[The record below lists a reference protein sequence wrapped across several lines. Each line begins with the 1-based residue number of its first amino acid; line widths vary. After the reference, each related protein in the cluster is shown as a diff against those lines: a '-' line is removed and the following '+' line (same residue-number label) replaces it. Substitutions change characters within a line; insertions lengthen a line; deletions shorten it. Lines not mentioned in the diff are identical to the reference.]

1 MTMLKDPSQK
11 YRPFTP
17 VALPDRTWPDKVI
30 DKAPIWLSTDLR
42 DGNQSLIEPMDAE
55 KKMAFF
61 KCLVAVGLKEIEV
74 GFPSASQTDFDF
86 VRELIEG
93 GHIPD
98 DVTIQ
103 VLTQARDD
111 LIERTFESLKG
122 AKRAIVHYYN
132 ACAPSF
138 RRIVFG
144 QDKAGVKAIA
154 VAAGQTI
161 VRLAAE
167 RPETQWGFEYSP
179 EVFSSTETDFDFVR
193 ELIEGGHIP
202 DDVTIQVLTQARDD
216 LIERTFESLKGAKR
230 AIVHYYNA
238 CAPSFRRIVFN
249 QDQAGVKAIA
259 VAAGQTIVRL
269 AAERPETQWGFE
281 YSPEVFSS
289 TETDFA
295 VEVCNAVIAVFAPTP
310 ANKLILNLP
319 ATIECA
325 TPNNYADQIEW
336 FGRHIDR
343 RDSVLISVHTH
354 NDRGTGVAASELAVM
369 AGADRVEGC
378 LFGNGE
384 RTGNV
389 CLVTLALN
397 LYTQG
402 VDPELDFSD
411 IDAVRKTV
419 EECNQLPVH
428 PRHPYVGDLVH
439 TAFSGSHQDAIRK
452 GFAQQ
457 KPDALWEVP
466 YLPIDPADI
475 GRDYESVIRV
485 NSQSG
490 KGGIAFLLEQEYG
503 ISLPRRMQ
511 IEFSQ
516 VVQRETDRLGLE
528 MTAAQIHALLEQEYL
543 QAKSPYA
550 LVSHKLREEDGTST
564 VDIKVAVEGRTE
576 HWHGTAKGPLE
587 ALVASLPQAVEIM
600 DYHEHS
606 IGAGA
611 NAKAASYIEVRLEG
625 QRPLHGIGIDENI
638 TTASFRAL
646 LSALNRAVTQA
657 QAKAA

>member
-1 MTMLKDPSQK
+1 MSMLKDPSKK
-11 YRPFTP
+11 YRPFTQ
-17 VALPDRTWPDKVI
+17 VQLPDRTWPDQII

-55 KKMAFF
+55 KKMRFF

-103 VLTQARDD
+103 VLTQARED
-111 LIERTFESLKG
+111 LITRTFESLKG
-122 AKRAIVHYYN
+122 AKKAIVHYYN
-132 ACAPSF
+132 ATAPSF
-138 RRIVFG
+138 RRIVFN
-144 QDKAGVKAIA
+144 QDKAGVVEIA
-154 VAAGQTI
+154 TSAARI
-161 VRLAAE
+161 IKRLAAAQ
-167 RPETQWGFEYSP
+167 PETQWGFEYSP
-179 EVFSSTETDFDFVR
+179 EVFSSTE
-193 ELIEGGHIP
+193 I
-202 DDVTIQVLTQARDD
+202 
-216 LIERTFESLKGAKR
+216 
-230 AIVHYYNA
+230 
-238 CAPSFRRIVFN
+238 
-249 QDQAGVKAIA
+249 
-259 VAAGQTIVRL
+259 
-269 AAERPETQWGFE
+269 
-281 YSPEVFSS
+281 
-289 TETDFA
+289 DFA
-295 VEVCNAVIAVFAPTP
+295 VEVCNAVIGVFEPTP
-310 ANKLILNLP
+310 AQKLILNLP

-336 FGRHIDR
+336 FGRHVAR
-343 RDSVLISVHTH
+343 RDRVLISVHTH

-402 VDPELDFSD
+402 VDPQLDFSD
-411 IDAVRKTV
+411 IDAVRKVV

-457 KPDALWEVP
+457 DPEGIWEVP

-475 GRDYESVIRV
+475 GRDYEAVIRV

-490 KGGIAFLLEQEYG
+490 KGGITFLLEQEYG

-528 MTAAQIHALLEQEYL
+528 MTAQQIYGLLQSEYL
-543 QAKSPYA
+543 QADSPYV
-550 LVSHKLREEDGTST
+550 LKSHRLQEENGICT
-564 VDIKVAVEGRTE
+564 VDVEVAYDGEARRK
-576 HWHGTAKGPLE
+576 HGSGKGPLE
-587 ALVASLPQAVEIM
+587 ALVAALPQNIEIM
-600 DYHEHS
+600 DYHEHAIS
-606 IGAGA
+606 AGT
-611 NAKAASYIEVRLEG
+611 NAQAVAYIEVRLNG
-625 QRPLHGIGIDENI
+625 GRPLHGIGIDENL
-638 TTASFRAL
+638 TTATFRAL
-646 LSALNRAVTQA
+646 FSALNRALEQAEA
-657 QAKAA
+657 QAA

>member
-144 QDKAGVKAIA
+144 QDK
-154 VAAGQTI
+154 
-161 VRLAAE
+161 
-167 RPETQWGFEYSP
+167 
-179 EVFSSTETDFDFVR
+179 
-193 ELIEGGHIP
+193 
-202 DDVTIQVLTQARDD
+202 
-216 LIERTFESLKGAKR
+216 
-230 AIVHYYNA
+230 
-238 CAPSFRRIVFN
+238 
-249 QDQAGVKAIA
+249 AGVKAIA

-457 KPDALWEVP
+457 QPDALWEVP

-475 GRDYESVIRV
+475 GRDYEAVIRV

-564 VDIKVAVEGRTE
+564 VDIKVAVEGRIE
-576 HWHGTAKGPLE
+576 NWHGTAKGPLE

>member
-1 MTMLKDPSQK
+1 MSMLKDPSHK
-11 YRPFTP
+11 YRAFTP
-17 VALPDRTWPDKVI
+17 INIPDRTWPSKVI

-42 DGNQSLIEPMDAE
+42 DGNQSLIEPMDAD
-55 KKMAFF
+55 KKMRFF
-61 KCLVAVGLKEIEV
+61 KTLLAVGLKEIEV

-103 VLTQARDD
+103 VLTQARED

-122 AKRAIVHYYN
+122 AK
-132 ACAPSF
+132 
-138 RRIVFG
+138 
-144 QDKAGVKAIA
+144 K
-154 VAAGQTI
+154 
-161 VRLAAE
+161 
-167 RPETQWGFEYSP
+167 
-179 EVFSSTETDFDFVR
+179 
-193 ELIEGGHIP
+193 
-202 DDVTIQVLTQARDD
+202 
-216 LIERTFESLKGAKR
+216 

-249 QDQAGVKAIA
+249 QDKNGVKEIA
-259 VAAGQTIVRL
+259 VNAGQIIKRL
-269 AAERPETQWGFE
+269 ADAAPETQWGFE

-289 TETDFA
+289 TEIDFS
-295 VEVCNAVIAVFAPTP
+295 VEVCNAVIAVFQPTP
-310 ANKLILNLP
+310 AKPLILNLP
-319 ATIECA
+319 ATIENA

-336 FGRHIDR
+336 FCRHVDR
-343 RDSVLISVHTH
+343 RDSVLISLHTH
-354 NDRGTGVAASELAVM
+354 NDRGTGVAATELGLM

-389 CLVTLALN
+389 CLVTVALN

-402 VDPELDFSD
+402 IDPQLDFSD
-411 IDAVRKTV
+411 IDTVRKVV
-419 EECNQLPVH
+419 EDCNQLPVH

-457 KPDALWEVP
+457 KEDGVWEVP

-475 GRDYESVIRV
+475 GRSYEAVIRV

-490 KGGIAFLLEQEYG
+490 KGGITFLLEQEYG

-516 VVQRETDRLGLE
+516 VVQKETDRLGLE
-528 MTAAQIHALLEQEYL
+528 MTAEQIYSLLQNEYL
-543 QAKSPYA
+543 QAASPYA
-550 LVSHKLREEDGTST
+550 LKSHRLQEENGICNVDVDVSVSGELRR
-564 VDIKVAVEGRTE
+564 K
-576 HWHGTAKGPLE
+576 HGTGKGPLE
-587 ALVASLPQAVEIM
+587 ALVAALPQNLEII
-600 DYHEHS
+600 DYHEHA

-611 NAKAASYIEVRLEG
+611 NAKAAAYIEVRLNG
-625 QRPLHGIGIDENI
+625 GRPVFGVGIDENI

-646 LSALNRAVTQA
+646 FSALNRALKQA
-657 QAKAA
+657 EESSQAA

>member
-1 MTMLKDPSQK
+1 MTMLKDPSKK

-17 VALPDRTWPDKVI
+17 INIPDRTWPDQII

-55 KKMAFF
+55 KKMRFF
-61 KCLVAVGLKEIEV
+61 KTLLKVGIKEIEV

-103 VLTQARDD
+103 VLTQARED
-111 LIERTFESLKG
+111 LITRTFESLKG
-122 AKRAIVHYYN
+122 AKKAIVHYYN
-132 ACAPSF
+132 ATAPSF
-138 RRIVFG
+138 RRIVFN
-144 QDKAGVKAIA
+144 QDKAGVVEIA
-154 VAAGQTI
+154 VEAAKI
-161 VRLAAE
+161 VKRLAAAQ
-167 RPETQWGFEYSP
+167 PETQWGFEYSP
-179 EVFSSTETDFDFVR
+179 EVFSSTE
-193 ELIEGGHIP
+193 I
-202 DDVTIQVLTQARDD
+202 
-216 LIERTFESLKGAKR
+216 
-230 AIVHYYNA
+230 
-238 CAPSFRRIVFN
+238 
-249 QDQAGVKAIA
+249 
-259 VAAGQTIVRL
+259 
-269 AAERPETQWGFE
+269 
-281 YSPEVFSS
+281 
-289 TETDFA
+289 DFA
-295 VEVCNAVIAVFAPTP
+295 VEVCNAVIGVFQPTP

-319 ATIECA
+319 ATIEGA

-336 FGRHIDR
+336 FGRHVDR
-343 RDSVLISVHTH
+343 RDSVLLSLHTH
-354 NDRGTGVAASELAVM
+354 NDRGTGVAATELGLM

-389 CLVTLALN
+389 CLVTVALN

-402 VDPELDFSD
+402 VDPQLDFSD
-411 IDAVRKTV
+411 IDAVRKVV

-457 KPDALWEVP
+457 DPEGIWEVP

-475 GRDYESVIRV
+475 GRDYEAVIRV

-490 KGGIAFLLEQEYG
+490 KGGITFLLEQEYG

-516 VVQRETDRLGLE
+516 VVQKETDRLGLE
-528 MTAAQIHALLEQEYL
+528 MTAAQIYGLLEAEYL
-543 QAKSPYA
+543 KANSPYM
-550 LVSHKLREEDGTST
+550 LKSHRLQEENGICN
-564 VDIKVAVEGRTE
+564 VDIDVTVGGELRRK
-576 HWHGTAKGPLE
+576 HGTGKGPLE
-587 ALVASLPQAVEIM
+587 ALVAALPLNVEIM
-600 DYHEHS
+600 DYHEHAIS
-606 IGAGA
+606 SGT
-611 NAKAASYIEVRLEG
+611 NAQAAAYIEVRVNG
-625 QRPLHGIGIDENI
+625 GRPLHGIGIDENL
-638 TTASFRAL
+638 TTATFRAL
-646 LSALNRAVTQA
+646 FSALNRAMSQA
-657 QAKAA
+657 EVQAA

>member
-1 MTMLKDPSQK
+1 MTMLKDPSKK
-11 YRPFTP
+11 YRPFTQIQI
-17 VALPDRTWPDKVI
+17 PDRTWPDKII

-55 KKMAFF
+55 KKMRFF

-122 AKRAIVHYYN
+122 AKKAIVHYYN

-138 RRIVFG
+138 RKIVFN

-154 VAAGQTI
+154 VAAGTTI
-161 VRLAAE
+161 KRLADAA
-167 RPETQWGFEYSP
+167 PETQWGFEYSP
-179 EVFSSTETDFDFVR
+179 EVFSSTE
-193 ELIEGGHIP
+193 I
-202 DDVTIQVLTQARDD
+202 
-216 LIERTFESLKGAKR
+216 
-230 AIVHYYNA
+230 
-238 CAPSFRRIVFN
+238 
-249 QDQAGVKAIA
+249 
-259 VAAGQTIVRL
+259 
-269 AAERPETQWGFE
+269 
-281 YSPEVFSS
+281 
-289 TETDFA
+289 DFA
-295 VEVCNAVIAVFAPTP
+295 VEVCNAVIGVFQPTP

-336 FGRHIDR
+336 FGRHVDR

-402 VDPELDFSD
+402 VDPQLDFSD
-411 IDAVRKTV
+411 IDAVRKVV
-419 EECNQLPVH
+419 EDCNQIPVH

-457 KPDALWEVP
+457 KQDALWEVP

-475 GRDYESVIRV
+475 GRDYEAVIRV

-490 KGGIAFLLEQEYG
+490 KGGITFLLEQEYG

-528 MTAAQIHALLEQEYL
+528 MTAAQIHQLLETEYL
-543 QAKSPYA
+543 QARSPYT
-550 LVSHKLREEDGTST
+550 LKGHRLQEENGDSSVELKIQVDGQ
-564 VDIKVAVEGRTE
+564 EQ
-576 HWHGTAKGPLE
+576 HWKGSGKGPLE
-587 ALVASLPQAVEIM
+587 ALVSSLPVSVEIM
-600 DYHEHS
+600 DYHEHA

-611 NAKAASYIEVRLEG
+611 SAKAASYIEIRLDG

-646 LSALNRAVTQA
+646 FSALNRAVKQA
-657 QAKAA
+657 ELKTEAA